1 MRKAIRAVIIFVMI
15 ASLMIAQTLTV
26 YAASAVIY
34 VTADKTEAE
43 PGDTVNF
50 TVSLGPVSEMG
61 TMQMVLDI
69 PEGLTYVSGS
79 GKLASDLKNKLGYDY
94 ADFTE
99 VSLMINGMAS
109 TADYSS
115 DSDTVLCTFSCNVDD
130 SFKGKAKV
138 GLSKLE
144 FYSCKTW
151 EDHTG
156 DYSVS
161 RAVISVGQGAT
172 QGGSSDLGN
181 TSDLG
186 KASDPGNTSDSSKAS
201 DPGNTSN
208 PDQAS
213 DLDKESNTA
222 GASESQSQSDTAQ
235 AEDKA
240 EDGTSEANSSAQA
253 DEMTDQ
259 SANYQKTGNTGETA
273 GNTAVVRAEE
283 EHSSSFAVWLI
294 ALVAVLLIAVI
305 IAVAFKKRK
314 RQ

>member
-130 SFKGKAKV
+130 GFKGKAKV

-151 EDHTG
+151 EDHTA

-161 RAVISVGQGAT
+161 RAVISVGQDAA
-172 QGGSSDLGN
+172 QGGSTDPGKSSDSGK
-181 TSDLG
+181 TSDPTG
-186 KASDPGNTSDSSKAS
+186 SSASQN
-201 DPGNTSN
+201 
-208 PDQAS
+208 Q
-213 DLDKESNTA
+213 
-222 GASESQSQSDTAQ
+222 SETAQ
-235 AEDKA
+235 AEEQA
-240 EDGTSEANSSAQA
+240 GDGTSEANGSAQA
-253 DEMTDQ
+253 NGTEDR
-259 SANYQKTGNTGETA
+259 SADDTKAETA
-273 GNTAVVRAEE
+273 GEAAGNAAAERTEE
-283 EHSSSFAVWLI
+283 EHSSIATWLI
-294 ALVAVLLIAVI
+294 ALAAILLIAVI
-305 IAVAFKKRK
+305 IAVVFKKRR

>member
-1 MRKAIRAVIIFVMI
+1 MRKAIRAVVIFVMI

-130 SFKGKAKV
+130 GFKGKAKV

-151 EDHTG
+151 EDHTD

-161 RAVISVGQGAT
+161 KAVISVGQDAA
-172 QGGSSDLGN
+172 QGGSADP
-181 TSDLG
+181 G
-186 KASDPGNTSDSSKAS
+186 KASDPSGSSV
-201 DPGNTSN
+201 
-208 PDQAS
+208 
-213 DLDKESNTA
+213 
-222 GASESQSQSDTAQ
+222 SQSQSDNAQ
-235 AEDKA
+235 AKGQA
-240 EDGTSEANSSAQA
+240 GDGASEANGSTQ
-253 DEMTDQ
+253 ENGTEDQ
-259 SANYQKTGNTGETA
+259 SADEAKTETTGETA
-273 GNTAVVRAEE
+273 GNAAAERAEE
-283 EHSSSFAVWLI
+283 EHSSAAIWLI
-294 ALVAVLLIAVI
+294 ALATVLV
-305 IAVAFKKRK
+305 IAVAIAVVFKKRK

>member
-1 MRKAIRAVIIFVMI
+1 MRKAIRTVIIFVMI

-115 DSDTVLCTFSCNVDD
+115 DSDTVLCTFSCTVDD
-130 SFKGKAKV
+130 GFKGKAKV

-156 DYSVS
+156 DYAVS
-161 RAVISVGQGAT
+161 KAVISVGQDTA
-172 QGGSSDLGN
+172 QGRSADP
-181 TSDLG
+181 G
-186 KASDPGNTSDSSKAS
+186 KASDSLGSSV
-201 DPGNTSN
+201 
-208 PDQAS
+208 
-213 DLDKESNTA
+213 
-222 GASESQSQSDTAQ
+222 SQSQSETAQ
-235 AEDKA
+235 TEDQA
-240 EDGTSEANSSAQA
+240 GDGASEANGSTQ
-253 DEMTDQ
+253 ENGTEDQ
-259 SANYQKTGNTGETA
+259 SADEAKTETTGEAA
-273 GNTAVVRAEE
+273 GNAAAEIAEE
-283 EHSSSFAVWLI
+283 EHSSSAIWLI
-294 ALVAVLLIAVI
+294 ALAAVLLIAVA
-305 IAVAFKKRK
+305 IAVVFKKRK